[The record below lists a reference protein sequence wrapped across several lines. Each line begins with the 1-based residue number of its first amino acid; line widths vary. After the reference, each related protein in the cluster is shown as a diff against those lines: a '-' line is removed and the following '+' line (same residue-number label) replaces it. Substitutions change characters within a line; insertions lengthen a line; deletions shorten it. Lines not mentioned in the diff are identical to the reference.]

1 MKVGREAVPWA
12 STKHQD
18 PQLKGLNLRKRLQE
32 KILVTISLSRFD
44 AVFQC
49 TQSPCC

>member
-18 PQLKGLNLRKRLQE
+18 PQLKGLNLRKKFLYTYQLE
-32 KILVTISLSRFD
+32 F
-44 AVFQC
+44 
-49 TQSPCC
+49 